1 MRSLLRFLLIPLCVA
16 VLGSST
22 RVEAEPSA
30 LDTTSWYWLHPR
42 PTGYS
47 LYDVDYVDAY
57 TAVAVGEGT
66 ILRSDDGGATWR
78 QLRSPVSYGL
88 KAISFADESN
98 GLVVGD
104 AGAVFRTTDGG
115 ESWVAQSSGTTV
127 RLIRVSFPDPM
138 SGTAIGGGGTI
149 IRTTDGGATWVP
161 HTAGAGMGLN
171 DVDFC
176 DGLTG
181 MIVGGNTVFST
192 TDGGVTWTA
201 KAFPRPHP
209 DKWGPVLMDV
219 DVIDPLHGVI
229 AGYTWWGGVGWEQVT
244 GVLYRTTD
252 GGATWSSALSSPSWC
267 SVAFADSSTGAILG
281 LEGSDIC
288 YTDVA
293 KTTHDGGLSW
303 QNWTL
308 PHCFGAWLGST
319 SGTWRRYDLDFGDVN
334 TAAVVGVPVGYPGYD
349 DYGRLC
355 CFHLTSPGYISHTT
369 DGGQTWTDHREIQI
383 ESTLNDVFFLDD
395 WTGWVVGD
403 RCIYAT
409 NDGGLTWHAQAAGAS
424 LPNLQDV
431 EFTDALHGVAVGDS
445 LFLRTTD
452 GGIHWTSRIMDVDL
466 TAASFPDALHGYVL
480 SRSSE
485 VVLRTTD
492 GGTTWTQVLDR
503 LNPRDVFFLDADH
516 GWVLDSNHPYVTSD
530 GGRRWYLLD
539 VQINVGFE
547 AIYFADAQHG
557 WIVGKGGAIYS
568 SVNGGLNWTAQSS
581 GTTGDLTDVAF
592 SDALTGFAVGAGGV
606 LRTRDGGNSWTRTI
620 PVQFNGVDAT
630 GRIVGNCARIL
641 SVIPGPREAP
651 PPPTSVTE
659 FGAYPQLCGGVQLQ
673 WEIISPFRV
682 LGFRILRQCAGAE
695 DVWLPPDSML
705 ASSARSYND
714 LDVAP
719 GDYLHTLVV
728 DLKSGGE
735 IRSEPMTVTVGPL
748 PPPPTITEFSGSSP
762 QFGQVQLQWNIASQ
776 YGVQGFRL
784 LRQRAGTQEVLLPLQ
799 GMLGPSER
807 SWLDYVD
814 AGHEYVYTL
823 IVYAWCVGEVRS
835 APDSVMVPALPVIK
849 TFSASP
855 ELDRIGLSW
864 EIEWADLAQGFRLQ
878 RQSAGSEDIWLPPD
892 TMLGASA
899 RSYTD
904 ENGAPECNYVYT
916 LVVYLP
922 AGYGTT
928 IRSRPL
934 AVTTT
939 ALPAITEF
947 TAVPREGGIRLDW
960 KIDTQDIVEGFRAH
974 RTCTGFPDVWIPADT
989 LLSPETRTVA
999 DADVTAGLVYQYRL
1013 TMYLT
1018 KDREAL
1024 SPGWVQVSFVR
1035 SEPVPSVFSLGQNQ
1049 PNPFTPST
1057 LIPYGLPERAWVTVD
1072 VFDIRG
1078 RLIVTLVDESQDR
1091 GFKSTPWDGRDA
1103 AGVAV
1108 PSGVY
1113 LYRLRAGEFTE
1124 TRKMVLVR

>member
-1 MRSLLRFLLIPLCVA
+1 MRLLLILLCVV

-30 LDTTSWYWLHPR
+30 LDTTAWYWLHPR

-66 ILRSDDGGATWR
+66 ILRSEDGGATWR

-88 KAISFADESN
+88 WAISFADEWN

-115 ESWVAQSSGTTV
+115 ESWVAQSSGTTAGL
-127 RLIRVSFPDPM
+127 RRVSFPDPM
-138 SGTAIGGGGTI
+138 NGTAIGKGGVI
-149 IRTTDGGATWVP
+149 IRTTDGGATWTP
-161 HTAGAGMGLN
+161 HSAGAGMGLN

-181 MIVGGNTVFST
+181 MIVGGNTVLST

-201 KAFPRPHP
+201 RAFPARNTSWTAPT
-209 DKWGPVLMDV
+209 LMDV
-219 DVIDPLHGVI
+219 DVIDASYAVMVGHEKWTWPATEVFNGVV
-229 AGYTWWGGVGWEQVT
+229 YK
-244 GVLYRTTD
+244 TTD
-252 GGATWSSALSSPSWC
+252 GGATWSLVHYGASWC
-267 SVAFADSSTGAILG
+267 TVAFADTSTGAIIG
-281 LEGSDIC
+281 SEGSDIIF
-288 YTDVA
+288 TDVA
-293 KTTHDGGLSW
+293 ETTSDGGVSW
-303 QNWTL
+303 QGWTL
-308 PHCFGAWLGST
+308 PYCFGWYGGSM
-319 SGTWRRYDLDFGDVN
+319 SGNWRRYDLDFGDMN
-334 TAAVVGVPVGYPGYD
+334 TAAVVGVSVGYPGYD
-349 DYGRLC
+349 DYGRLR
-355 CFHLTSPGYISHTT
+355 CFCRVSAGYISHTT

-409 NDGGLTWHAQAAGAS
+409 VEGGKSWYGQTVGA
-424 LPNLQDV
+424 NLVDV
-431 EFTDALHGVAVGDS
+431 EFTDELNGVAVGDS
-445 LFLRTTD
+445 LFLRTAD

-466 TAASFPDALHGYVL
+466 TAASFPDALHGYVI

-503 LNPRDVFFLDADH
+503 LNPRDVFFLDANH
-516 GWVLDSNHPYVTSD
+516 GWVLDSNYLYVTSD
-530 GGRRWYLLD
+530 GGRRWFLLD
-539 VQINVGFE
+539 VELNVGFE
-547 AIYFADAQHG
+547 AIYFADALHG

-592 SDALTGFAVGAGGV
+592 SDAFTGFAVGAGGV

-620 PVQFNGVDAT
+620 PMQFNGVDAT

-641 SVIPGPREAP
+641 SVIPGPQEAP
-651 PPPTSVTE
+651 PPPTSITE

-673 WEIISPFRV
+673 WETISPFRV
-682 LGFRILRQCAGAE
+682 LGFRILRQCAGVE
-695 DVWLPPDSML
+695 DVWFPPDSML

-719 GDYLHTLVV
+719 GDYLYTLVV
-728 DLKSGGE
+728 DLWHGGE
-735 IRSEPMTVTVGPL
+735 IRSEPVTVTAEPL

-762 QFGQVQLQWNIASQ
+762 QFGQVRLQWNLATQ

-814 AGHEYVYTL
+814 TGREYIYTL
-823 IVYAWCVGEVRS
+823 IVYGSCVGEVRS
-835 APDSVMVPALPVIK
+835 VPDSVWVPNMPVIK
-849 TFSASP
+849 KFSASP
-855 ELDRIGLSW
+855 KLDRVGLSW
-864 EIEWADLAQGFRLQ
+864 EIEWADVVEGFRLQ
-878 RQSAGSEDIWLPPD
+878 RLGAGAEDIWLPPD
-892 TMLGASA
+892 TVLGASA

-904 ENGAPECNYVYT
+904 EDVAPECDYVYT
-916 LVVYLP
+916 LVVHLP

-928 IRSRPL
+928 IRSQPL
-934 AVTTT
+934 AVTTA

-947 TAVPREGGIRLDW
+947 TAVPAAGGIRLDW
-960 KIDTQDIVEGFRAH
+960 KVDSQDIVEGFRAH
-974 RTCTGFPDVWIPADT
+974 RTCAGFPDVWIPADT
-989 LLSPETRTVA
+989 LLSPDTRTVT
-999 DADVTAGLVYQYRL
+999 DTTVTAGLVYQYRL

-1018 KDREAL
+1018 KDRETL
-1024 SPGWVQVSFVR
+1024 SPAWVQVSFVR
-1035 SEPVPSVFSLGQNQ
+1035 AEPVPSVFSLGQNQ
-1049 PNPFTPST
+1049 PNPFTPTTS
-1057 LIPYGLPERAWVTVD
+1057 IPYGLPERAWVTLD
-1072 VFDIRG
+1072 IFDIKG
-1078 RLIVTLVDESQDR
+1078 RRICTLVNESQER
-1091 GFKSTPWDGRDA
+1091 GFKSVPWDGRDG
-1103 AGVAV
+1103 AGAAV

-1113 LYRLRAGEFTE
+1113 FYRLHAGSSTE